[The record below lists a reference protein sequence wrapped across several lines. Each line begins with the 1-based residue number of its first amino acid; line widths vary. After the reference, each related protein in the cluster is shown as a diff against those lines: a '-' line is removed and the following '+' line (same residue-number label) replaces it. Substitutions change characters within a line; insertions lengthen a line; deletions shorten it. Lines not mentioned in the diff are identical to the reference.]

1 MSKLAIIYS
10 RAQNGID
17 APLVRVEVHLSKG
30 LPGLSIVGLPE
41 TAVKESKDRV
51 RAAILNTHFD
61 FPQQRITINLS
72 PADLP
77 KEGGRFDLP
86 IAIGILVAS
95 GQVAAD
101 RLKQTEFIGELSLG
115 GQLRSIT
122 GVLPVAIQAAQH
134 NRVLVV
140 PQSNEAEAALISD
153 GVAKIADNLL
163 SVCAWM
169 NHMDDLPTAVMAQ
182 VQPETSPAD
191 LADVK
196 GQKQAKRALE
206 IAAAGAHNLLFIG
219 PPGTGKT
226 MLASRMPSI
235 MPPLTEQQALES
247 AAITSISGKGFVI
260 EQWFKPPF
268 RSPHHTASAV
278 ALVGGGSNPKPG
290 EISLSHHGILFLDEL
305 PEFSRHVLEV
315 LREPLESGKI
325 TISRAARQAE
335 FPAKFQLIAAMNP
348 CPCGFL
354 GDRERECTCSRAQ
367 IERYRAKVSGPL
379 LDRID
384 MHVEVSRIPHKQLRM
399 MRENIESSHTVKQRV
414 STARSLQLQR
424 NKGKPNAQLNNEE
437 MELLL
442 NIPEKHLVMLENIV
456 EKLKLSA
463 RAYHRIL
470 KISRTI
476 ADLDGVL
483 EVQKKHLLE
492 AVSYRCLDRDS
503 GLSQIQI

>member
-1 MSKLAIIYS
+1 MSKLAIVYS
-10 RAQNGID
+10 RAQDGIK

-30 LPGLSIVGLPE
+30 LPGLNIVGLPE

-51 RAAILNTHFD
+51 RAAIINSNLD

-86 IAIGILVAS
+86 IAIGILAAS
-95 GQVAAD
+95 GQVSGD
-101 RLKQTEFIGELSLG
+101 RLTESEFVGELSLG
-115 GQLRSIT
+115 GELRSIK
-122 GVLPVAIQAAQH
+122 GVLPIAIETFQS

-140 PQSNEAEAALISD
+140 PFDNGCEAALIST
-153 GVAKIADNLL
+153 GICKTALNLIE
-163 SVCAWM
+163 VCAWL
-169 NHMDDLPTAVMAQ
+169 NQLSALPQAKTIVR
-182 VQPETSPAD
+182 PNKITCAD
-191 LADVK
+191 LSEVK
-196 GQKQAKRALE
+196 GQFQAKRALE
-206 IAAAGAHNLLFIG
+206 IAAAGSHNLLFIG

-226 MLASRMPSI
+226 MLASRLSGI
-235 MPPLTEQQALES
+235 MPALTENQAIES
-247 AAITSISGKGFVI
+247 AAIASISGQGFDI
-260 EQWFKPPF
+260 NNWFVPPF
-268 RSPHHTASAV
+268 RAPHHTASAV

-290 EISLSHHGILFLDEL
+290 EISLSHQGVLFLDEL

-315 LREPLESGKI
+315 LREPMESGKI

-354 GDRERECTCSRAQ
+354 GDKERDCSCSQTQ

-384 MHVEVSRIPHKQLRM
+384 MHVEVSRIAYKELRKKSSGT
-399 MRENIESSHTVKQRV
+399 ESSSAVKKRVELARNIQLDRNQRK
-414 STARSLQLQR
+414 T
-424 NKGKPNAQLNNEE
+424 NADLSNQE
-437 MELLL
+437 MDMYL
-442 NIPEKHLVMLENIV
+442 NIPEENLVMLESIV

-470 KISRTI
+470 KVARTI
-476 ADLDGVL
+476 ADLEKSSSIEKKHVL
-483 EVQKKHLLE
+483 E
-492 AVSYRCLDRDS
+492 AITYRCLDRV
-503 GLSQIQI
+503 I

>member
-1 MSKLAIIYS
+1 MSKLAIVYS
-10 RAQNGID
+10 RAQDGIK

-30 LPGLSIVGLPE
+30 LPGLNIVGLPE

-51 RAAILNTHFD
+51 RAAIINSNLD

-86 IAIGILVAS
+86 IAIGILAAS
-95 GQVAAD
+95 GQVSSD
-101 RLKQTEFIGELSLG
+101 RLTETEFVGELSLG
-115 GQLRSIT
+115 GELRSIK
-122 GVLPVAIQAAQH
+122 GVLPIAIETFDS

-140 PQSNEAEAALISD
+140 PFDNGYEAALISS
-153 GVAKIADNLL
+153 GICKTALNLIE
-163 SVCAWM
+163 VCAWLNQM
-169 NHMDDLPTAVMAQ
+169 SA
-182 VQPETSPAD
+182 
-191 LADVK
+191 LASAKTIPSKQTQLSTNLSEVK
-196 GQKQAKRALE
+196 GQFQAKRALE
-206 IAAAGAHNLLFIG
+206 IAAAGSHNLLFIG

-226 MLASRMPSI
+226 MLASRLSGI
-235 MPPLTEQQALES
+235 MPTLSESQAIES
-247 AAITSISGKGFVI
+247 AAIASISGFGFDI
-260 EQWFKPPF
+260 NNWFIPPF

-290 EISLSHHGILFLDEL
+290 EISLSHGGILFLDEL

-315 LREPLESGKI
+315 LREPMESGKI

-354 GDRERECTCSRAQ
+354 GDKERECSCSQAQ

-384 MHVEVSRIPHKQLRM
+384 MHVEVSRIAYKELR
-399 MRENIESSHTVKQRV
+399 IKSAKGESSKTVKKRV
-414 STARSLQLQR
+414 ELARGIQLQR
-424 NKGKPNAQLNNEE
+424 NHGKTNSDLSNNE
-437 MELLL
+437 MEKFLNVSEKNLVLL
-442 NIPEKHLVMLENIV
+442 ESIV

-470 KISRTI
+470 KVSRTI
-476 ADLDGVL
+476 ADLDNSTVI
-483 EVQKKHLLE
+483 EQKHLLE
-492 AVSYRCLDRDS
+492 AISYRCLDRVV
-503 GLSQIQI
+503 

>member
-1 MSKLAIIYS
+1 MSKLAIVYS

-17 APLVRVEVHLSKG
+17 APLVRVEVHLSRG

-51 RAAILNTHFD
+51 RAAILNTNLD

-86 IAIGILVAS
+86 IAIGILAAS

-101 RLKQTEFIGELSLG
+101 RLTATEFIGELSLG
-115 GQLRSIT
+115 GDLHPVS
-122 GVLPVAIQAAQH
+122 GVLPVAIKTLKA

-140 PQSNEAEAALISD
+140 PFQNGAEAALISSI
-153 GVAKIADNLL
+153 VCKTACNLL
-163 SVCAWM
+163 EVCAWL
-169 NHMDDLPTAVMAQ
+169 NQMDSLPNAQKTINNKTVKIPDLS
-182 VQPETSPAD
+182 E
-191 LADVK
+191 VK
-196 GQKQAKRALE
+196 GQLHAKRALE
-206 IAAAGAHNLLFIG
+206 IAASGGHNLLFIG

-226 MLASRMPSI
+226 MLASRMAGI
-235 MPPLTEQQALES
+235 MPPLTEQQALET
-247 AAITSISGKGFVI
+247 AAIASISGKGFDI
-260 EQWFKPPF
+260 NNWFIPPM
-268 RSPHHTASAV
+268 RQPHHTASAV

-290 EISLSHHGILFLDEL
+290 EISLSHEGLLFLDEL

-325 TISRAARQAE
+325 TISRAAKQAE

-348 CPCGFL
+348 CPCGYW
-354 GDRERECTCSRAQ
+354 GDAERTCICSQVQ

-384 MHVEVSRIPHKQLRM
+384 MHVEVARIAYKELRIM
-399 MRENIESSHTVKQRV
+399 STSNESSITVKKRV
-414 STARSLQLQR
+414 SAARNIQLVR
-424 NKGKPNAQLNNEE
+424 NNGKTNAQLNNKE
-437 MELLL
+437 MEQLL
-442 NIPEKHLVMLENIV
+442 NIPERYLIMLEGIV

-470 KISRTI
+470 KVSRTI
-476 ADLDGVL
+476 ADLQNSD
-483 EVQKKHLLE
+483 EVQQGHLLE
-492 AVSYRCLDRDS
+492 AVSYRCLDRV
-503 GLSQIQI
+503 I